1 MIFQIIFGWHGQV
14 HTNVGNNFR
23 WSRNC
28 LRHFSNKGIFGA
40 FLTQYLGLFNNTNN
54 GNEANRV
61 FAIELDTIQN
71 IKLGDIN
78 NHVRIDINGLHSKK
92 LAPAG
97 YYAQNNGGFRN
108 LMLTCI
114 KFPTI

>member
-1 MIFQIIFGWHGQV
+1 MEVQAEFMETAMAGS
-14 HTNVGNNFR
+14 TSLSTPEDPVGNNFR

-54 GNEANRV
+54 GNEANHV
-61 FAIELDTIQN
+61 FAIELDSIQN

-97 YYAQNNGGFRN
+97 YYAQNNGGSE
-108 LMLTCI
+108 T
-114 KFPTI
+114 